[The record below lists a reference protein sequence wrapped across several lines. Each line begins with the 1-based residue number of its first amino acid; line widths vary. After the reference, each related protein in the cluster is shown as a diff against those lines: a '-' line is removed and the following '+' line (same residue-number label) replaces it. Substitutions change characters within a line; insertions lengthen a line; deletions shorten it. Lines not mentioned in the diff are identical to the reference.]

1 METVFSDWKTILQ
14 DFKDS
19 VEKDLDE
26 IRKQKA
32 EIQQIKHEIFTQ
44 MAQGQYIHDD
54 HRIVLSAPEIIIG
67 NVDSTGMLWSESG
80 STITI
85 RGNAVNLE
93 GSGEAGY
100 VKSRATN
107 IQQIAVDPGM
117 DGLEDVVHLGSSVVT
132 QARDIV
138 IQSNDCNGCFSQLPT
153 SLVGC
158 GVSIHSDGQMAIDAS
173 RSVDVRGES
182 ISNMISA
189 LNEQK
194 SGLDSDASDRLDEVT
209 SITDDLEDILEDMDD
224 QTGNI
229 VDVRSNIDDLLDL
242 HKDYSELIPSLVPAI
257 EDCVRTISA
266 LAEVNRKI
274 SCLENEQT
282 ALNDEKDS
290 FTDNPT
296 GASLALTGEQISL
309 TSVDG
314 DGNIRTNAEAGIRIQ
329 TGRVDIETI
338 KPDGSLIDDSYVNIH
353 TGSVD
358 ISTVSPALTEGAENP
373 ADGDYTTDG
382 HFCVNSKIVT
392 FTAVDYNIADGE
404 ASETALT
411 ADSSFSV
418 RVQDMSLNATDT
430 EGNSTGS
437 FSLTA
442 DKMKMTAADKDGNQT
457 GSIDMKA
464 LDLFLSSKD
473 KDGTATGA
481 MTLTAK
487 DVSLLSIDKDYKA
500 LGQVVVNGKDVH
512 VKAMDLDDKG
522 QDSCLTSG
530 GNMVLVADNMYIGR
544 TKSDSQS
551 STLLVS
557 SDKTAIFGKTTA
569 EMQQGDAKAVV
580 QLTGGNVAISG
591 SKAEFYGDNT
601 INGKSDFKADVT
613 MKKATADNIEAKT
626 SFKSKNISDGIAVP
640 GAPSTAKLSA
650 KLSEDDAPT
659 STEIKLGIVEEEG
672 EGDENGEGG
681 TE

>member
-1 METVFSDWKTILQ
+1 MDTAFSDWKSILQ

-26 IRKQKA
+26 IRTQKA
-32 EIQQIKHEIFTQ
+32 EIQQIKHEIFTRL
-44 MAQGQYIHDD
+44 AQGQYIHDD

-80 STITI
+80 STITF

-93 GSGEAGY
+93 CSGVAGY

-107 IQQIAVDPGM
+107 IAQIAVDPGT
-117 DGLEDVVHLGSSVVT
+117 DGLEDVVHPGSSVVS
-132 QARDIV
+132 QARNIV
-138 IQSNDCNGCFSQLPT
+138 IQSNDCDGCFSQSP
-153 SLVGC
+153 VGIGC
-158 GVSIHSDGQMAIDAS
+158 GVKIHADGQMEIDAS
-173 RSVDVRGES
+173 KSVDVRGTS
-182 ISNMISA
+182 IANMISA
-189 LNEQK
+189 LNEEK
-194 SGLDSDASDRLDEVT
+194 SGLESDASDRIDEVET
-209 SITDDLEDILEDMDD
+209 ITDDLKDILEDMDD
-224 QTGNI
+224 LTDSSL
-229 VDVRSNIDDLLDL
+229 DVRSNIGDLLDL
-242 HKDYSELIPSLVPAI
+242 QKDYKEIIPKLLPAI

-274 SCLENEQT
+274 TCLENEKT
-282 ALNDEKDS
+282 ALNNEKDS
-290 FTDNPT
+290 FTDNT
-296 GASLALTGEQISL
+296 TDASLSLIGEQISL
-309 TSVDG
+309 TSMDG
-314 DGNIRTNAEAGIRIQ
+314 DGNIRTNAEAAVNIQ
-329 TGRVDIETI
+329 TGKLSINTT
-338 KPDGSLIDDSYVNIH
+338 KADGTLIDDSYVSIH
-353 TGSVD
+353 TGDVS
-358 ISTVSPALTEGAENP
+358 ISTVVPTYTEGAENP
-373 ADGDYTTDG
+373 GDGDYATG
-382 HFCVNSKIVT
+382 GSFRVSSKEVS
-392 FTAVDYNIADGE
+392 FTAVDYNMADGE
-404 ASETALT
+404 YTESNLT
-411 ADSSFSV
+411 ADGKFYV
-418 RVQDMSLNATDT
+418 RMQDMDLQATDT

-437 FSLTA
+437 FNLVA

-464 LDLFLSSKD
+464 LDVFLSSKD

-487 DVSLLSIDKDYKA
+487 DLSLLSIDKDYKA

-512 VKAMDLDDKG
+512 VKAMELDDKG
-522 QDSCLTSG
+522 QDSSLTSVR
-530 GNMVLVADNMYIGR
+530 NMVLVADNMYIGR

-580 QLTGGNVAISG
+580 QLTGGNVALSG

-672 EGDENGEGG
+672 EGDGNGGG

>member
-1 METVFSDWKTILQ
+1 MDTVFSDWKSTLQ

-32 EIQQIKHEIFTQ
+32 EIQQIKHDIFNRL
-44 MAQGQYIHDD
+44 AQGQYIHDD

-93 GSGEAGY
+93 GSGAGGY
-100 VKSRATN
+100 VKSRATK
-107 IQQIAVDPGM
+107 ISQIAVDPGI
-117 DGLEDVVHLGSSVVT
+117 DGLEDVVREGSSVVN
-132 QARDIV
+132 QARSIV
-138 IQSNDCNGCFSQLPT
+138 IQSNDSNGCFSQSPKGI
-153 SLVGC
+153 GC
-158 GVSIHSDGQMAIDAS
+158 GVTIHSDGQMAIDAS
-173 RSVDVRGES
+173 KSVDVRGTS
-182 ISNMISA
+182 IEDMLST
-189 LNEQK
+189 LNAQK
-194 SGLDSDASDRLDEVT
+194 ADLKTAASDRLDEVS
-209 SITDDLEDILEDMDD
+209 SITDDLKDILEDMDD
-224 QTGNI
+224 LTDSSM
-229 VDVRSNIDDLLDL
+229 DVRSNVGDLLDL
-242 HKDYSELIPSLVPAI
+242 QKDYNELIPLLVPAI
-257 EDCVRTISA
+257 DACVKTISA

-274 SCLENEQT
+274 TCLEAEQT
-282 ALNDEKDS
+282 AVNSEKDN
-290 FTDNPT
+290 FTDNAT
-296 GASLALTGEQISL
+296 GTTLSLTGEQISL
-309 TSVDG
+309 ASVDG
-314 DGNIRTNAEAGIRIQ
+314 DGNIRTTAEAAVNIQ
-329 TGRVDIETI
+329 TGRVNIETLQA
-338 KPDGSLIDDSYVNIH
+338 DGSLIDDSYLSIH
-353 TGSVD
+353 TGAVD
-358 ISTVSPALTEGAENP
+358 ISTVSPALTEGADN
-373 ADGDYTTDG
+373 ASDGDYTTDG
-382 HFCVNSKIVT
+382 HFRVNSKDVS
-392 FTAVDYNIADGE
+392 FVAVDYSIADGE
-404 ASETALT
+404 ATESSLT
-411 ADSSFSV
+411 ADSSFYV
-418 RVQDMSLNATDT
+418 RMRDMNLSATDT

-437 FSLTA
+437 FNLVA
-442 DKMKMTAADKDGNQT
+442 DNMVLTAADKDGNQT

-464 LDLFLSSKD
+464 LDVFLSSKD

-512 VKAMDLDDKG
+512 VKAMELDDKG
-522 QDSCLTSG
+522 QDSSLTSG
-530 GNMVLVADNMYIGR
+530 GNMVLIADKMYIGR

-650 KLSEDDAPT
+650 KLSEGDAPM
-659 STEIKLGIVEEEG
+659 STEIKLNNGESEEGGEEE
-672 EGDENGEGG
+672 
-681 TE
+681 

>member
-329 TGRVDIETI
+329 TGRVDIETM
-338 KPDGSLIDDSYVNIH
+338 KPDGSLIDNSYVNIH

-358 ISTVSPALTEGAENP
+358 ISTISPALTEGA
-373 ADGDYTTDG
+373 D
-382 HFCVNSKIVT
+382 
-392 FTAVDYNIADGE
+392 
-404 ASETALT
+404 
-411 ADSSFSV
+411 
-418 RVQDMSLNATDT
+418 
-430 EGNSTGS
+430 
-437 FSLTA
+437 
-442 DKMKMTAADKDGNQT
+442 NQQ
-457 GSIDMKA
+457 I
-464 LDLFLSSKD
+464 L
-473 KDGTATGA
+473 
-481 MTLTAK
+481 
-487 DVSLLSIDKDYKA
+487 I
-500 LGQVVVNGKDVH
+500 
-512 VKAMDLDDKG
+512 
-522 QDSCLTSG
+522 
-530 GNMVLVADNMYIGR
+530 
-544 TKSDSQS
+544 
-551 STLLVS
+551 
-557 SDKTAIFGKTTA
+557 
-569 EMQQGDAKAVV
+569 
-580 QLTGGNVAISG
+580 
-591 SKAEFYGDNT
+591 
-601 INGKSDFKADVT
+601 
-613 MKKATADNIEAKT
+613 
-626 SFKSKNISDGIAVP
+626 
-640 GAPSTAKLSA
+640 
-650 KLSEDDAPT
+650 
-659 STEIKLGIVEEEG
+659 
-672 EGDENGEGG
+672 
-681 TE
+681 

>member
-1 METVFSDWKTILQ
+1 MDTAFSDWKSILQ

-26 IRKQKA
+26 IRTQKA
-32 EIQQIKHEIFTQ
+32 EIQQIKHDIFTRL
-44 MAQGQYIHDD
+44 AQGQYIHDD

-85 RGNAVNLE
+85 RGNEVNLE

-107 IQQIAVDPGM
+107 IQQIAVDPGT
-117 DGLEDVVHLGSSVVT
+117 DGLEDVVHPGSSVVS
-132 QARDIV
+132 QARNIV
-138 IQSNDCNGCFSQLPT
+138 IQSNDCDGCFSQLPEGI
-153 SLVGC
+153 GC
-158 GVSIHSDGQMAIDAS
+158 GVKIHADGQMEIDAS
-173 RSVDVRGES
+173 KSVDVRGTS
-182 ISNMISA
+182 IANMLSV
-189 LNEQK
+189 LNEEK
-194 SGLDSDASDRLDEVT
+194 SSLESDASDRIDEVET
-209 SITDDLEDILEDMDD
+209 ITDDLKDILEDMDD
-224 QTGNI
+224 LTDSS
-229 VDVRSNIDDLLDL
+229 VDVRSNIGDLLDL
-242 HKDYSELIPSLVPAI
+242 QKDYKEIIPKLLPAI

-274 SCLENEQT
+274 TCLEDEQT

-290 FTDNPT
+290 FTDNT
-296 GASLALTGEQISL
+296 TNASLSLIGEQISL
-309 TSVDG
+309 TSMDG
-314 DGNIRTNAEAGIRIQ
+314 DGNIRTNAEAVVNIQ
-329 TGRVDIETI
+329 TGKLSINTT
-338 KPDGSLIDDSYVNIH
+338 KADGTLIDDSYVSIH
-353 TGSVD
+353 TGDVS
-358 ISTVSPALTEGAENP
+358 ISTVVPTLTEGADNP
-373 ADGDYTTDG
+373 SDGDYATG
-382 HFCVNSKIVT
+382 GSFRVSSKEVS
-392 FTAVDYNIADGE
+392 FTAVDYNMADGE
-404 ASETALT
+404 YTESSLT
-411 ADSSFSV
+411 ADSKFYV
-418 RVQDMSLNATDT
+418 RMQDMDLQATDT

-437 FSLTA
+437 FNLVA
-442 DKMKMTAADKDGNQT
+442 DKMKMAAADKDGNQT

-473 KDGTATGA
+473 QNGSATGA
-481 MTLTAK
+481 LTMTAK
-487 DVSLLSIDKDYKA
+487 DVSLLSIDDSYKA
-500 LGQVVVNGKDVH
+500 LGQVVINGKDVH

-522 QDSCLTSG
+522 QDSSLTSG

-580 QLTGGNVAISG
+580 QLTGGNVALSG

-613 MKKATADNIEAKT
+613 MKKLTADNIDAKT
-626 SFKSKNISDGIAVP
+626 SFKSKNISDGVAVP
-640 GAPSTAKLSA
+640 GAPSSAKLSA
-650 KLSEDDAPT
+650 KN
-659 STEIKLGIVEEEG
+659 VN
-672 EGDENGEGG
+672 GD
-681 TE
+681 

>member
-1 METVFSDWKTILQ
+1 MDTAFSDWKSILQ

-26 IRKQKA
+26 IRTQKA
-32 EIQQIKHEIFTQ
+32 EIQQIKHEIFTRL
-44 MAQGQYIHDD
+44 AQGQYIHDD

-93 GSGEAGY
+93 GSGVAGY

-107 IQQIAVDPGM
+107 IAQIAVDPGT
-117 DGLEDVVHLGSSVVT
+117 DGLEDVVHPGSSVVS
-132 QARDIV
+132 QARNIV
-138 IQSNDCNGCFSQLPT
+138 IQSNDCDGCFSQSP
-153 SLVGC
+153 VGIGC
-158 GVSIHSDGQMAIDAS
+158 GVKIHADGQMEIDAS
-173 RSVDVRGES
+173 KSVDVRGTS
-182 ISNMISA
+182 IANMISA
-189 LNEQK
+189 LNEEK
-194 SGLDSDASDRLDEVT
+194 SGLESDASDRIDEVET
-209 SITDDLEDILEDMDD
+209 ITDDLKDILEDMDD
-224 QTGNI
+224 LTDSSL
-229 VDVRSNIDDLLDL
+229 DVRSNIGDLLDL
-242 HKDYSELIPSLVPAI
+242 QKDYKEIIPKLLPAI

-274 SCLENEQT
+274 TCLENEQT

-290 FTDNPT
+290 FTDNT
-296 GASLALTGEQISL
+296 TDASLSLIGEQISL
-309 TSVDG
+309 TSMDG
-314 DGNIRTNAEAGIRIQ
+314 DGNIRTNAEAAVNIQ
-329 TGRVDIETI
+329 TGKLSINTT
-338 KPDGSLIDDSYVNIH
+338 KADGTLIDDSYVSIH
-353 TGSVD
+353 TGDVS
-358 ISTVSPALTEGAENP
+358 ISTVVPTYTEGAENP
-373 ADGDYTTDG
+373 GDGDYATG
-382 HFCVNSKIVT
+382 GSFRVSSKEVS
-392 FTAVDYNIADGE
+392 FTAVDYNMADGE
-404 ASETALT
+404 YTESNLT
-411 ADSSFSV
+411 ADGKFYV
-418 RVQDMSLNATDT
+418 RMQDVDLQATDT

-437 FSLTA
+437 FALVA

-464 LDLFLSSKD
+464 LDVFLSSKD

-522 QDSCLTSG
+522 QDSSLTSG

-580 QLTGGNVAISG
+580 QLTGGNVALSG

-672 EGDENGEGG
+672 EGDGNGGG

>member
-1 METVFSDWKTILQ
+1 MDTAFSDWKSILQ

-26 IRKQKA
+26 IRTQKA
-32 EIQQIKHEIFTQ
+32 EIQQIKHEIFTRL
-44 MAQGQYIHDD
+44 AQGQYIHDD

-93 GSGEAGY
+93 GSGVAGY

-107 IQQIAVDPGM
+107 IAQIAVDPGT
-117 DGLEDVVHLGSSVVT
+117 DGLEDVVHPGSSVVS
-132 QARDIV
+132 QARNIV
-138 IQSNDCNGCFSQLPT
+138 IQSNDCDGCFSQSP
-153 SLVGC
+153 VGIGC
-158 GVSIHSDGQMAIDAS
+158 GVKIHADGQMEIDAS
-173 RSVDVRGES
+173 KSVDVRGTS
-182 ISNMISA
+182 IANMISA
-189 LNEQK
+189 LNEEK
-194 SGLDSDASDRLDEVT
+194 SGLESDASDRIDEVET
-209 SITDDLEDILEDMDD
+209 ITDDLKDILEDMDD
-224 QTGNI
+224 LTDSSL
-229 VDVRSNIDDLLDL
+229 DVRSNIGDLLDL
-242 HKDYSELIPSLVPAI
+242 QKDYKEIIPKLLPAI

-274 SCLENEQT
+274 TCLENEQT
-282 ALNDEKDS
+282 ALNNEKDS
-290 FTDNPT
+290 FTDNT
-296 GASLALTGEQISL
+296 TDASLSLIGEQISL
-309 TSVDG
+309 TSMDG
-314 DGNIRTNAEAGIRIQ
+314 DGNIRTNAEAAVNIQ
-329 TGRVDIETI
+329 TGKLSINTT
-338 KPDGSLIDDSYVNIH
+338 KADGTLIDDSYVSIH
-353 TGSVD
+353 TGDVS
-358 ISTVSPALTEGAENP
+358 ISTVVPTYTEGAENP
-373 ADGDYTTDG
+373 GDGDYATG
-382 HFCVNSKIVT
+382 GSFRVSSKEVS
-392 FTAVDYNIADGE
+392 FTAVDYNMADGE
-404 ASETALT
+404 YTESNLT
-411 ADSSFSV
+411 ADGKFYV
-418 RVQDMSLNATDT
+418 RMQDMDLQATDT

-437 FSLTA
+437 FNLVA

-464 LDLFLSSKD
+464 LDVFLSSKD
-473 KDGTATGA
+473 KDGSATGA

-512 VKAMDLDDKG
+512 VKAMELDDKG
-522 QDSCLTSG
+522 QDSSLTSG

-580 QLTGGNVAISG
+580 QLNGGNVALSG

-626 SFKSKNISDGIAVP
+626 SFKSKNISDGIAVL
-640 GAPSTAKLSA
+640 GAPSSAKLSA

-659 STEIKLGIVEEEG
+659 STEIKLEIEKEDG
-672 EGDENGEGG
+672 EGDGNGEG